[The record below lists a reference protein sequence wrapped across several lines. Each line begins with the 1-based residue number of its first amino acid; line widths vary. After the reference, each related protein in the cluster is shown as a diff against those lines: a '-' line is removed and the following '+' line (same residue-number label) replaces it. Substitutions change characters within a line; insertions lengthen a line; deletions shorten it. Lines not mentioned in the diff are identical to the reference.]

1 MAIHVLRDER
11 FPFFG
16 QHATPI
22 VFLVTFGLAIWGT
35 ALPSSSIA
43 SSLGMMDLPFSF
55 MGVVLV
61 LEIIYVL
68 LNTIVKKIYLKNGKF

>member
-1 MAIHVLRDER
+1 MVIHTLRDER

-22 VFLVTFGLAIWGT
+22 VFLVTFGIAIWGT

-43 SSLGMMDLPFSF
+43 ASLGMTDLPFDF
-55 MGVVLV
+55 LLV
-61 LEIIYVL
+61 IFIIEVIYVL
-68 LNTIVKKIYLKNGKF
+68 LTTIVKKIYLKNGKF